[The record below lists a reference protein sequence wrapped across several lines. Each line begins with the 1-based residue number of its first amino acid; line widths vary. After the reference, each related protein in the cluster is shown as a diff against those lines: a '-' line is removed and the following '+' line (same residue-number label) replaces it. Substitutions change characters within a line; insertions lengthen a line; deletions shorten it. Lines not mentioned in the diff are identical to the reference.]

1 MTNTNA
7 HQDARCDARDLA
19 LIEEE
24 LAERFPKSNAL
35 SEAMR
40 KKLALCIYKKEHCV
54 ALLGRAR
61 RAMNSMAWSQASVTQ
76 KAEFR
81 NNLQQTQDRISELNG
96 LIRNYISALDQADR
110 LLQNQ

>member
-1 MTNTNA
+1 MTTTHA

-24 LAERFPKSNAL
+24 LAERFPKPNAL

-40 KKLALCIYKKEHCV
+40 KKLAVCIYKKEHCV

-96 LIRNYISALDQADR
+96 LIRNYLSALDQADR
-110 LLQNQ
+110 LFSNQ

>member
-1 MTNTNA
+1 MNTTHA
-7 HQDARCDARDLA
+7 HPDQHVDVRDLA

-24 LAERFPKSNAL
+24 LAERFPKTNAL

-40 KKLALCIYKKEHCV
+40 KKLALCIHKKEHCV

-96 LIRNYISALDQADR
+96 LIRNYLSALEQADR